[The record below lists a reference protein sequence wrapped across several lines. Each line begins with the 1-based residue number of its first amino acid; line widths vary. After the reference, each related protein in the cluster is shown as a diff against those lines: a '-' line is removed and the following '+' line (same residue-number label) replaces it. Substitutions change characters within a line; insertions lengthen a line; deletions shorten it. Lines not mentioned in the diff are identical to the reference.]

1 MSDLNAT
8 DVDPDEAEF
17 LIPTHIRTRDEL
29 NEWEQ
34 ANIAQAVSWLG
45 RRKRSADQLLTVTFL
60 RDVHHRMFSD
70 AWRWAGKF
78 RQSDKNIGVAWYD
91 VPQQLHLLIE
101 DTKHHLLTRD
111 FPLDETAARFHH
123 RLVQIHPFA
132 NGNGRHARL
141 VTDRLLIAIG
151 RPQFSWGPRTGAPEE
166 SVRERY
172 LEALRAADAGRFA
185 ALMEFVRS

>member
-1 MSDLNAT
+1 MTDSNAT
-8 DVDPDEAEF
+8 EVDPDEAEF
-17 LIPTHIRTRDEL
+17 LIPAHIRTRDEL
-29 NEWEQ
+29 NAWEQ

-45 RRKRSADQLLTVTFL
+45 RRKRTANQLLTPTFL
-60 RDVHHRMFSD
+60 RELHRRMFSD

-91 VPQQLHLLIE
+91 VPQQLQLLVE

-141 VTDRLLIAIG
+141 VTDRLLLALG
-151 RPQFSWGPRTGAPEE
+151 RPQFSWGARERGAED
-166 SVRERY
+166 SARERY
-172 LEALRAADAGRFA
+172 LESLRGADAGRFG

>member
-1 MSDLNAT
+1 MSDANAT
-8 DVDPDEAEF
+8 EVDPDEAEF
-17 LIPTHIRTRDEL
+17 LIPAHVRTRAEL

-34 ANIAQAVSWLG
+34 ANIAQAVRWLG
-45 RRKRSADQLLTVTFL
+45 RRKRSADQLLTVAFL
-60 RDVHHRMFSD
+60 RDVHRRMFSE

-91 VPQQLHLLIE
+91 VPQQLKLLID

-111 FPLDETAARFHH
+111 FPLDETAGRFHH

-141 VTDRLLIAIG
+141 MTDRLLLALG
-151 RPQFSWGPRTGAPEE
+151 RPQFTWGASTRAGDE

-172 LEALRAADAGRFA
+172 LDALRNADAGRFG